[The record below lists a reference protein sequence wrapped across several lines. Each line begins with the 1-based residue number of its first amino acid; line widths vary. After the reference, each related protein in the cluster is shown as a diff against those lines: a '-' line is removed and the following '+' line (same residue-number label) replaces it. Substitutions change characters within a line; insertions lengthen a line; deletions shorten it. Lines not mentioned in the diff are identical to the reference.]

1 MWGRLSPC
9 TVSYILGI
17 RSGGLVLLYRISE
30 IISRGKEVKILS
42 YEKYARIRDERK
54 LTDYAVSK
62 KTGISTSTFS
72 EWKSGKYVPKV
83 DKLMKIALVLD
94 VQLEKLL

>member
-1 MWGRLSPC
+1 M
-9 TVSYILGI
+9 
-17 RSGGLVLLYRISE
+17 
-30 IISRGKEVKILS
+30 KILS

-83 DKLMKIALVLD
+83 DKLMKIALVLN